1 MAFYAENS
9 NDDRSANGRHMTSRI
24 ALPADDTSDSSNR
37 SSCAYFQIDDDVI
50 DHMVDE
56 VADDDIV
63 DDDTI
68 SSVDTN
74 DRTQHCSVLE
84 KAGDGSS
91 VSDGYT
97 YRMDATGGQAYKQI
111 R

>member
-1 MAFYAENS
+1 MAFFAENS
-9 NDDRSANGRHMTSRI
+9 NDDRSANGRHTASRI
-24 ALPADDTSDSSNR
+24 AMRAEDTSESSNR

-50 DHMVDE
+50 DNVVDE
-56 VADDDIV
+56 VADDSV

-74 DRTQHCSVLE
+74 DRTLDCSGLE
-84 KAGDGSS
+84 KVGDVSS

-97 YRMDATGGQAYKQI
+97 YRMDAAGGQPYKQI